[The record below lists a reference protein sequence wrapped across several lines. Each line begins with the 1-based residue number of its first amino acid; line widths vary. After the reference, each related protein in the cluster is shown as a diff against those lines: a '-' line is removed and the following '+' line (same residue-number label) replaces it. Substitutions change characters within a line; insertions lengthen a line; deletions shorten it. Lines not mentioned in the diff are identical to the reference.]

1 MAAAARAR
9 SVRAE
14 RSGYEEFAPRRRRGG
29 GCLGRILMLFLFLV
43 ALFVLGP
50 IFLAAMFGF
59 G

>member
-14 RSGYEEFAPRRRRGG
+14 RSGYEEFAPRRRGG

-50 IFLAAMFGF
+50 IFLAAMLGF